1 MFAVEIG
8 GGATAN
14 VTPHYAA
21 IKLARAVISCCR
33 PQSCGSPTF
42 TYVCDPTRRTHDM
55 LFSARCRCRAAH
67 IAASTG
73 RFGLLFRLPLF
84 VPEAER
90 IQGREYMYR
99 IASLRV
105 TS

>member
-42 TYVCDPTRRTHDM
+42 TYVCAPTRRTHDM
-55 LFSARCRCRAAH
+55 LFSAPLLHGISLPRALCM
-67 IAASTG
+67 
-73 RFGLLFRLPLF
+73 GLMLSPLPLPRCPHRSLDGTIRLA
-84 VPEAER
+84 VSL
-90 IQGREYMYR
+90 
-99 IASLRV
+99 ASICA
-105 TS
+105 